1 VTSIAETATVGAPG
15 AVTVFEGSS
24 FCRSGIGGDIDPRQ
38 PHGVFFE
45 DTRIISGWQVLINGL
60 PLEALAVMTPE
71 PFRAVFVGRH
81 PRDGLDDT
89 ELLVERQR
97 RVATGLREDVLVRNY
112 GREPVSCVLTIR
124 IAADFADLFEV
135 KDGRIKRVWDHSVR
149 VDGRDLALDA
159 EWHGHRRGVVITSDS
174 GEPDVGGITFK
185 ATVPAQGTWSGHV
198 IAHPVVDGARAAS
211 SFPVG
216 EPLEE
221 SVPSRR
227 FRAWRDQ
234 APVVQVEDEALK
246 RILERSQTDLGALR
260 ITDPANPARTAVAAG
275 APWFMALFGRDSLLA
290 SFMAL
295 PVDQSLALGTLHTL
309 AHYQGTK
316 VDPSTEEQPGRI
328 LHEVRLGVDTG
339 LALGG
344 GGVYYGTADATP
356 LFVCLVGELCRWGF
370 ADDELRS
377 LMPHVDRALAWIE
390 QYGDRDG
397 DGFVEYERLHDG
409 GLANQGWKDSWDGI
423 TFKDGS
429 LPAAPIAL
437 CEVQGY
443 VYAAYVSRSLLA
455 RRAGDERL
463 AGEWRDRAARLKE
476 EFNRRFWLP
485 DQGQF
490 ALALDRDKRPVDA
503 SASNIGHCLWTGIVD
518 EDKAEAVAER
528 LLAPAMFTGWGVRT
542 LASDMGAYNP
552 ASYHNGSVWPHDNA
566 LIVAGLMRYGF
577 VEHAQR
583 IAVGLL
589 EAADRFGGRL
599 PELFCGF
606 GRDEYPDGPV
616 PYPTSC
622 SPQAWATTTPLL
634 LLRSLMRYDP
644 CLPHDAV
651 WLAPAMPPGLGR
663 VRLDHV
669 PLGGARVLLDI
680 ASDGDAQIANLP
692 SGLTVHRSP
701 RPLRHDLDHSA
712 GDPGAGGSRS

>member
-1 VTSIAETATVGAPG
+1 MSTSDETMAQLGAPG
-15 AVTVFEGSS
+15 AVTLFEGSS
-24 FCRSGIGGDIDPRQ
+24 FCLSGIDGNIDPRR

-45 DTRIISGWQVLINGL
+45 DTRIISSWQVLL
-60 PLEALAVMTPE
+60 DDRPLEALAVMTPE
-71 PFRAVFVGRH
+71 PFRAIFVGRN
-81 PRDGLDDT
+81 PRHGLDDT

-112 GREPVSCVLTIR
+112 GRAAVTFVLTVR

-135 KDGRIKRVWDHSVR
+135 KDGRVRRVWDHSAR
-149 VDGRDLALDA
+149 VDGRELALEA
-159 EWHGHRRGVVITSDS
+159 EWHGHRRGVVITSDA
-174 GEPDVGGITFK
+174 GEADVSGITFRG
-185 ATVPAQGTWSGHV
+185 TVPAHGTWSGNV
-198 IAHPVVDGARAAS
+198 IAHPVVDGARVES

-216 EPLEE
+216 EPLED
-221 SVPSRR
+221 SGPSRR
-227 FRAWRDQ
+227 YRAWRDH
-234 APVVQVEDEALK
+234 APIVAVDDESLQ

-260 ITDPANPARTAVAAG
+260 ITDPAHPERTAVAAG

-295 PVDQSLALGTLHTL
+295 PVDQSLALGTLQTL
-309 AHYQGTK
+309 AHYQGAK
-316 VDPSTEEQPGRI
+316 VDPLTEEQPGRI

-370 ADDELRS
+370 ADDDLAA
-377 LMPHVDRALAWIE
+377 LMPHVDRALAWVTDH
-390 QYGDRDG
+390 GDRDG
-397 DGFVEYERLHDG
+397 DGFVEYERLHAG

-423 TFKDGS
+423 TFADGS
-429 LPAAPIAL
+429 LPRAPIAL

-443 VYAAYVSRSLLA
+443 VYAAYVARALLA
-455 RRAGDERL
+455 RHHGDDRL
-463 AGEWRDRAARLKE
+463 AQEWRDRAAALKE
-476 EFNRRFWLP
+476 QFNRRFWLP
-485 DQGQF
+485 DRGLF

-518 EDKAEAVAER
+518 EDKAEAVADR
-528 LLAPAMFTGWGVRT
+528 LLAPPMFTGWGVRT

-566 LIVAGLMRYGF
+566 LIAAGLMRYGF
-577 VEHAQR
+577 VEHSQR

-589 EAADRFGGRL
+589 EAAERFGGRL

-634 LLRSLMRYDP
+634 LLRTLLRYDP
-644 CLPHDAV
+644 CLPHKTV
-651 WLAPAMPPGLGR
+651 WLAPALPPGFGR
-663 VRLDHV
+663 VRVDNV
-669 PLGGARVLLDI
+669 PLAGARVGFDVAPDNEADI
-680 ASDGDAQIANLP
+680 ADLP
-692 SGLTVHRSP
+692 AGLTLSRSP
-701 RPLRHDLDHSA
+701 RPLRHDLDPST
-712 GDPGAGGSRS
+712 GRR

>member
-1 VTSIAETATVGAPG
+1 MTASPDATIGPVGGSG
-15 AVTVFEGSS
+15 AVTLFEGSS
-24 FCRSGIGGDIDPRQ
+24 FCVSGFDGSIDSRR

-45 DTRIISGWQVLINGL
+45 DTRIISAWQVLL
-60 PLEALAVMTPE
+60 DDRPLEALAVMTPE
-71 PFRAVFVGRH
+71 PFRAVFVSRN
-81 PRDGLDDT
+81 PREGLDDT
-89 ELLVERQR
+89 ELLIERQR
-97 RVATGLREDVLVRNY
+97 RVGTGMREDVLVRNY
-112 GREPVSCVLTIR
+112 GRGPATFVLTVR
-124 IAADFADLFEV
+124 VAADFADLFEV
-135 KDGRIKRVWDHSVR
+135 KDGRIRRTWDHSAR
-149 VDGRDLALDA
+149 VDGHELVLEA
-159 EWHGHRRGVVITSDS
+159 EWHGHRRGVVITSDG
-174 GEPDVGGITFK
+174 GELDFGGITFRV
-185 ATVPAQGTWSGHV
+185 TVPAHGAWTGHV
-198 IAHPVVDGARAAS
+198 IAHPVVDGQRPAS

-216 EPLEE
+216 EPLED

-227 FRAWRDQ
+227 YRAWRDH
-234 APVVQVEDEALK
+234 APVVGVEDESLR
-246 RILERSQTDLGALR
+246 RILERSQIDLGALR
-260 ITDPANPARTAVAAG
+260 ITDPAHPERTAVAAG

-295 PVDQSLALGTLHTL
+295 PVDQSLALGTLQTL

-316 VDPSTEEQPGRI
+316 VDPLTEEQPGRI

-356 LFVCLVGELCRWGF
+356 LFVGLVGELCRWGF
-370 ADDELRS
+370 ADDDLAA
-377 LMPHVDRALAWIE
+377 LMPHVDRALAWVTDH
-390 QYGDRDG
+390 GDRDG

-423 TFKDGS
+423 TFADGS
-429 LPAAPIAL
+429 LPRAPIAL

-443 VYAAYVSRSLLA
+443 VYAAYVARALLA
-455 RRAGDERL
+455 RHQGDDRS
-463 AGEWRDRAARLKE
+463 AQEWRDRAAKLKN

-485 DQGQF
+485 DRGMF

-518 EDKAEAVAER
+518 EDKAEAVADR
-528 LLAPAMFTGWGVRT
+528 LLSPAMFSGWGVRT
-542 LASDMGAYNP
+542 LGSDMGAYNP

-566 LIVAGLMRYGF
+566 LIAAGLMRYGF

-583 IAVGLL
+583 IAVGLF

-606 GRDEYPDGPV
+606 GRDEYPEGPV

-634 LLRSLMRYDP
+634 LLRTLLRYDP
-644 CLPHDAV
+644 CLPHQTV
-651 WLAPAMPPGLGR
+651 WLAPAMPPGFGR
-663 VRLDHV
+663 VRVENV
-669 PLGGARVLLDI
+669 PLGGARVRFDVASNDEADI
-680 ASDGDAQIANLP
+680 VDLP
-692 SGLTVHRSP
+692 QGLTLSRTP
-701 RPLRHDLDHSA
+701 RPLRHDLDPQT
-712 GDPGAGGSRS
+712 GRR

>member
-1 VTSIAETATVGAPG
+1 MSTSDETIATVGGSG

-24 FCRSGIGGDIDPRQ
+24 FCITGTGGDIDPRHA
-38 PHGVFFE
+38 HGVFFE
-45 DTRIISGWQVLINGL
+45 DTRIVSGWQMLLDGR
-60 PLEALAVMTPE
+60 PLEALAAMTPE

-81 PRDGLDDT
+81 PREGLDDT

-97 RVATGLREDVLVRNY
+97 RVATGLREDLLIRNY
-112 GREPVSCVLTIR
+112 GRAAVTCELTLR

-135 KDGRIKRVWDHSVR
+135 KEGRIKRVWDHSAR
-149 VDGRDLALDA
+149 VDGRELVLEA

-174 GEPDVGGITFK
+174 GKPDVGGITFM
-185 ATVPAQGTWSGHV
+185 ATVPARGTWSGHV
-198 IAHPVVDGARAAS
+198 IVHPVVNGDRAES

-227 FRAWRDQ
+227 YRAWREQ
-234 APVVQVEDEALK
+234 APVVGVENESLG
-246 RILERSQTDLGALR
+246 RILERSLTDLGALR
-260 ITDPANPARTAVAAG
+260 ITDPANPERTAVAAG

-295 PVDQSLALGTLHTL
+295 PVDQSLALGTLQTL

-316 VDPSTEEQPGRI
+316 VDPLTEEQPGRI

-370 ADDELRS
+370 EDDELGS
-377 LMPHVDRALAWIE
+377 LLPHVDRALAWVSE
-390 QYGDRDG
+390 HGDRDG

-423 TFKDGS
+423 TFADGS
-429 LPAAPIAL
+429 LPRAPIAL

-443 VYAAYVSRSLLA
+443 VYAAYVARALLA
-455 RRAGDERL
+455 RHFGDDSS
-463 AGEWRDRAARLKE
+463 AQQWRDRAAELKE
-476 EFNRRFWLP
+476 EFNKRFWLP
-485 DQGQF
+485 DRGQF
-490 ALALDRDKRPVDA
+490 ALALDRDKRAVDA

-518 EDKAEAVAER
+518 EDKAEAVADR

-566 LIVAGLMRYGF
+566 LIAAGLMRYGF

-589 EAADRFGGRL
+589 DAADRFGGRL

-606 GRDEYPDGPV
+606 GRDEYPEGPV
-616 PYPTSC
+616 AYPTSC
-622 SPQAWATTTPLL
+622 SPQAWATTTPLM
-634 LLRSLMRYDP
+634 LLRTLLRYDP
-644 CLPHDAV
+644 CLPHGTV
-651 WLAPAMPPGLGR
+651 WLAPAMPPGFGR
-663 VRLDHV
+663 VRVDNV
-669 PLGGARVLLDI
+669 PLGGDRVRFEI
-680 ASDGDAQIANLP
+680 ASNDDADIANLP
-692 SGLTVHRSP
+692 AGLALHRTP
-701 RPLRHDLDHSA
+701 RPLRHDLDPSS
-712 GDPGAGGSRS
+712 GPG

>member
-1 VTSIAETATVGAPG
+1 MMSTPDETMTSVGGPG
-15 AVTVFEGSS
+15 AVTLFEGSS
-24 FCRSGIGGDIDPRQ
+24 FCLSGIDGDIDPRR

-45 DTRIISGWQVLINGL
+45 DTRIISAWQVLLDGR

-71 PFRAVFVGRH
+71 PFRAVFVGRN

-89 ELLVERQR
+89 DLVVERQR

-112 GREPVSCVLTIR
+112 GRAAATFVLTVR
-124 IAADFADLFEV
+124 VAADFADLFEV
-135 KDGRIKRVWDHSVR
+135 KDGRVKRVWDHSAR
-149 VDGRDLALDA
+149 VDANEVVLEA
-159 EWHGHRRGVVITSDS
+159 EWHGHRRGVVITSDG
-174 GEPDVGGITFK
+174 GEPDVSGVTFRV
-185 ATVPAQGTWSGHV
+185 TVPARGTWSGHV
-198 IAHPVVDGARAAS
+198 IAHPVVDGARVAS

-216 EPLEE
+216 KPLED
-221 SVPSRR
+221 SAPSRR
-227 FRAWRDQ
+227 YRAWREH
-234 APVVQVEDEALK
+234 APVVDVEDESLQ

-260 ITDPANPARTAVAAG
+260 ITDPAHPERTAVAAG

-295 PVDQSLALGTLHTL
+295 PVDQSLALGTLQTL
-309 AHYQGTK
+309 AHFQGSK
-316 VDPSTEEQPGRI
+316 VDPLTEEQPGRI

-356 LFVCLVGELCRWGF
+356 LFVGLVGELCRWGF
-370 ADDELRS
+370 GDDELAA
-377 LMPHVDRALAWIE
+377 LMPHVDRALEWVTE
-390 QYGDRDG
+390 HGDRDG
-397 DGFVEYERLHDG
+397 DGFVEYERLHEG

-423 TFKDGS
+423 TFADGS
-429 LPAAPIAL
+429 LPRAPIAL

-443 VYAAYVSRSLLA
+443 VYAAYVARALLA
-455 RRAGDERL
+455 RHQGDDRL
-463 AGEWRDRAARLKE
+463 AQEWRDRAAVLKD

-485 DQGQF
+485 DRGMF

-503 SASNIGHCLWTGIVD
+503 SASNVGHCLWTGIVD
-518 EDKAEAVAER
+518 EDKAELVADR
-528 LLAPAMFTGWGVRT
+528 LLSPSMFTGWGVRT

-566 LIVAGLMRYGF
+566 LIAAGLMRYGF

-589 EAADRFGGRL
+589 DAADRFGGRL

-606 GRDEYPDGPV
+606 ARDEYPGGPV

-634 LLRSLMRYDP
+634 LLRTLLRYDP
-644 CLPHDAV
+644 CLPHETV
-651 WLAPAMPPGLGR
+651 WLSPAMPPGFGR
-663 VRLDHV
+663 VRVENV
-669 PLGGARVLLDI
+669 PLGGARVRFDVASEEEAHI
-680 ASDGDAQIANLP
+680 ADLP
-692 SGLTVHRSP
+692 AGLTLSRTP
-701 RPLRHDLDHSA
+701 RPLSHDLDPGSA
-712 GDPGAGGSRS
+712 RG